1 MTKRVSHSK
10 KTKVFSIYQL
20 IFSFFFFFFLMAS
33 NFTVVVH
40 SLALIGLIF
49 SNIRQLE
56 LHQMNGNSN

>member
-20 IFSFFFFFFLMAS
+20 IFSFFFFFTAS